1 MLHNM
6 VDIKVTADPILIFQ
20 QATLGWTRPVIQR
33 FQGVMGLALLF
44 QVRPARSV
52 SLCVCVCVCACVFVC
67 LCVCNGVCLSVC
79 VSLGLSFSHSLALL
93 CQGKVTKYSLKTFGL
108 YGHTSFCH
116 FFQIVRGLLLGFVPT
131 PTMQWVTGRV
141 LGQ

>member
-44 QVRPARSV
+44 QVRLTRPV
-52 SLCVCVCVCACVFVC
+52 SLCGYLWVACVS
-67 LCVCNGVCLSVC
+67 VCLSVC
-79 VSLGLSFSHSLALL
+79 LSGLPVCL
-93 CQGKVTKYSLKTFGL
+93 CV
-108 YGHTSFCH
+108 
-116 FFQIVRGLLLGFVPT
+116 
-131 PTMQWVTGRV
+131 
-141 LGQ
+141 